1 MNTNPR
7 ILVVEDDEVSLIIAE
22 HVLNKEGFEVA
33 KADNGEDAIEMVR
46 RERFQ
51 LILMDIEMPI
61 MSGLE
66 ATPQIR
72 SLDNGRKTPIIA
84 LTAHSTPEKIEEFTA
99 AGIDAYILKPFAPIK
114 FSQVAAPY
122 LQGTT

>member
-1 MNTNPR
+1 MNSNPR

-22 HVLNKEGFEVA
+22 HVLSNHGFIVA
-33 KADNGEDAIEMVR
+33 TADNGEDAIEMVKN
-46 RERFQ
+46 EQFQ

-72 SLDNGRKTPIIA
+72 SLENGQSIPIIA
-84 LTAHSTPEKIEEFTA
+84 LTAHSTPEKIKEFTA
-99 AGIDAYILKPFAPIK
+99 AGIDAYILKPFDPEK
-114 FSQVAAPY
+114 FTQVAVPY
-122 LQGTT
+122 LQGSA

>member
-1 MNTNPR
+1 MDNQPK

-22 HVLNKEGFEVA
+22 HVLSQKGFGVA
-33 KADNGEDAIEMVR
+33 TVDNGEDAIEMVKS
-46 RERFQ
+46 EQFQ

-72 SLDNGRKTPIIA
+72 LLNYGKNIPIIA
-84 LTAHSTPEKIEEFTA
+84 LTAHSTPDKIQEFSA
-99 AGIDAYILKPFAPIK
+99 AGIDDYIIKPFDPEK
-114 FSQVAAPY
+114 FDQVAAKY
-122 LQGTT
+122 LQ